1 MASRHE
7 EKYIIDY
14 KQYALLKSRIQGIL
28 TPDAH
33 GDHGSYLI
41 TSLYYDDHLD
51 NALAEKL
58 DGLPEHSKFRIRTY
72 GCSDAVIHLER
83 KDKHGIMTHK
93 LSADLTKAQVSGMLE
108 GQFDLQSFS
117 GAAYDLAAQMQS
129 KKLIP
134 TVAVRYLR
142 DAYVYPGTDVRLTF
156 DTDLEA
162 ISPDPQALFSS
173 SFSGVPVLDR
183 NSIIMEIKYGSHLPA
198 FMRKLTNISCQ
209 QLSVSKYAL
218 CRERII
224 R

>member
-14 KQYALLKSRIQGIL
+14 KQYAMVKSRIQGVL
-28 TPDAH
+28 TPDVH
-33 GDHGSYLI
+33 GDHGTYLI

-72 GCSDAVIHLER
+72 GCSENPIHLER
-83 KDKHGIMTHK
+83 KDKHGILTHK
-93 LSADLTKAQVSGMLE
+93 LSAGITKDQVYQMLD
-108 GQFDLQSFS
+108 GQFDLDTFS
-117 GAAYDLAAQMQS
+117 KDAYELVAQMESRQ
-129 KKLIP
+129 LIP

-142 DAYVYPGTDVRLTF
+142 DAYVYPGTDLRLTF
-156 DTDLEA
+156 DTRLEA
-162 ISPDPQALFSS
+162 LRPDPQALFSP
-173 SFSGVPVLDR
+173 SFSGVPVLGQ

-198 FMRKLTNISCQ
+198 FLRKLTNVSCL

-224 R
+224 

>member
-1 MASRHE
+1 MAARHE

-14 KQYALLKSRIQGIL
+14 KQYVTLKSRIQGVL
-28 TPDAH
+28 TPDIH
-33 GDHGSYLI
+33 GDHGTYLI
-41 TSLYYDDHLD
+41 TSLYYDDHKD

-72 GCSDAVIHLER
+72 GCSDSVIHLER

-93 LSADLTKAQVSGMLE
+93 LSAALTKAQVYDLLD
-108 GQFDLQSFS
+108 GQ
-117 GAAYDLAAQMQS
+117 YDLAAFSGNAYDLVAQMASTQQ
-129 KKLIP
+129 IP

-142 DAYVYPGTDVRLTF
+142 DAYVYPGTDLRLTF
-156 DTDLEA
+156 DTNLEA
-162 ISPDPQALFSS
+162 IRPDPEALFSAD
-173 SFSGVPVLDR
+173 FSGVPVLDH

-198 FMRKLTNISCQ
+198 FLRKLTNVSCQ

-224 R
+224 

>member
-14 KQYALLKSRIQGIL
+14 RQYAMIKSRIQCIL
-28 TPDAH
+28 TPDPH
-33 GDHGSYLI
+33 GDHGTYLI
-41 TSLYYDDHLD
+41 TSLYYDDHMD
-51 NALAEKL
+51 NALAEKQ

-72 GCSDAVIHLER
+72 GCSDSAIHLER

-93 LSADLTKAQVSGMLE
+93 LSAKLTKEQLYGMLD
-108 GQFDLQSFS
+108 GQYDLDAFP
-117 GAAYDLAAQMQS
+117 GKAYDLVAQMAGGQ
-129 KKLIP
+129 LIP

-142 DAYVYPGTDVRLTF
+142 DAYIYPGTDLRLTF
-156 DTDLEA
+156 DTNLEA
-162 ISPDPQALFSS
+162 IRPDPQSLFSAD
-173 SFSGVPVLDR
+173 FTGVPVLDH

-198 FMRKLTNISCQ
+198 FIRKLTNVSCQ

-224 R
+224 

>member
-14 KQYALLKSRIQGIL
+14 QQYAMIKSRIQSVL
-28 TPDAH
+28 TPDIH
-33 GDHGSYLI
+33 GDHGTYLI

-51 NALAEKL
+51 NALAEKQ

-72 GCSDAVIHLER
+72 GCSDAAIHLER

-93 LSADLTKAQVSGMLE
+93 LSAGLTKAQLYGMLD
-108 GQFDLQSFS
+108 GRYDLDAFS
-117 GAAYDLAAQMQS
+117 GNAYDLVAQMAGGQ
-129 KKLIP
+129 LIP

-142 DAYVYPGTDVRLTF
+142 DAYVYPGTDLRLTF
-156 DTDLEA
+156 DTNLEA
-162 ISPDPQALFSS
+162 IRPDPQALFST
-173 SFSGVPVLDR
+173 SFTGIPVLDH

-198 FMRKLTNISCQ
+198 FLRKLTNVSCQ

-224 R
+224 

>member
-14 KQYALLKSRIQGIL
+14 KQYAMLKSRIQSVL
-28 TPDAH
+28 TPDIH
-33 GDHGSYLI
+33 GDHGTYLI
-41 TSLYYDDHLD
+41 TSLYYDDRMD

-58 DGLPEHSKFRIRTY
+58 DGLPDHSKFRIRTY

-93 LSADLTKAQVSGMLE
+93 LSASLTKDQVYGMLDGRFE
-108 GQFDLQSFS
+108 LNGFS
-117 GAAYDLAAQMQS
+117 GNAYDLAAQMESQQ
-129 KKLIP
+129 LVP
-134 TVAVRYLR
+134 TVAVRYCR
-142 DAYVYPGTDVRLTF
+142 DAYVYPGTDLRLTF
-156 DTDLEA
+156 DTNLEA
-162 ISPDPQALFSS
+162 LRPDPQALFSS
-173 SFSGVPVLDR
+173 SFSGVPVLDH

-198 FMRKLTNISCQ
+198 FLRKLTNVSCQ

-224 R
+224 